1 MTATIRPMEPV
12 RLDRWLW
19 AARLV
24 KTRALGVEAIKGGRV
39 AVGGERAKPSRD
51 VKPGDRIE
59 IASGAVRRTVI
70 VRATAVR
77 RGPASEAALLY
88 EETEESRAA
97 RERLAAERRLAGA
110 TGARGG
116 ARPTKRDRRRLEA
129 ERRARRG

>member
-1 MTATIRPMEPV
+1 MEPV

-39 AVGGERAKPSRD
+39 DVNGERAKPSRD
-51 VKPGDRIE
+51 VRPGDTIGIRG
-59 IASGAVRRTVI
+59 SSLRRTVV
-70 VRATAVR
+70 VRATAVK

-88 EETEESRAA
+88 EETEESREL
-97 RERLAAERRLAGA
+97 RERIAADRRLAGA
-110 TGARGG
+110 RGARGG

-129 ERRARRG
+129 ARRARGG